1 MIKRVLWLTLLASML
16 SACSLGGDFTPPA
29 GSEVTAEEAVPLQP
43 TLPPDINRGAQLFAE
58 NCTRCHG
65 VTGKGDGE
73 MSGQLPVNP
82 PDFSTTTAIANRTPN
97 DWFDIISNGKIESLM
112 PPWQASLSEQERW
125 DLVAYL
131 YTLSM
136 DEKALQ
142 ASQANLPN
150 PPANLSDL
158 AAVIHLSN
166 ADIAAQLGENVLP
179 YARTLW
185 QNTPGA
191 LPNQPKALEIPA
203 TAGQGQITGKVT
215 DATAGATAEGG
226 LPVSLQLFDAAGN
239 AQTAETITAQDG
251 TYAFNELALAP
262 EQAFLVSV
270 RYQAATFNSEIINTT
285 EQAHYTVPVQIYQT
299 SVDTADYVLE
309 SVDTIVE
316 DASNSLR
323 VTQLLQVLVSGKKAL
338 AGTNGDP
345 TLVIP
350 LPNGARQ
357 VQLSDD
363 ALGRKTRATAAGIEV
378 FATLPP
384 AESAYQLLFS
394 YLLPYEGEYEFLQL
408 LPNIP
413 QKVNLLTPTGNLQV
427 SGSGWQTQGT
437 AQLQDGSTVNH
448 YLGAN
453 EKLISFSLN
462 GYRKPLTRQWVLAE
476 DGGTTAQLLLAMV
489 ILALS
494 VVWFGLNWK
503 SKK

>member
-1 MIKRVLWLTLLASML
+1 MMKRVFCLFLLASAL

-29 GSEVTAEEAVPLQP
+29 GSEVTAEEVLPLQP

-65 VTGKGDGE
+65 DSGSGDGE
-73 MSGQLPVNP
+73 MSGQLPVAL
-82 PDFSTTTAIANRTPN
+82 PDFSSADAIANRTPLE
-97 DWFDIISNGKIESLM
+97 WFDIISNGKIENLM
-112 PPWQASLSEQERW
+112 PPWRDSLSEQERW

-136 DEKALQ
+136 DEKSLQ
-142 ASQANLPN
+142 ASQANLAN
-150 PPANLSDL
+150 PPAHLSDP
-158 AAVIHLSN
+158 AEMVHLSN

-185 QNTPGA
+185 QNTPGT
-191 LPNQPKALEIPA
+191 LPNQPKAVDIPA
-203 TAGQGQITGKVT
+203 TAGDGQIMGGVT
-215 DATAGATAEGG
+215 NATDGGTADGG

-251 TYAFNELALAP
+251 TYAFSGLALAP
-262 EQAFLVSV
+262 EQAFVVSV
-270 RYQAATFNSEIINTT
+270 RFQSATFNSEIVNTT
-285 EQAHYTVPVQIYQT
+285 EQTHYTVPVQVYQT
-299 SVDTADYVLE
+299 STDAADYVLD

-316 DASNSLR
+316 DASHSLR
-323 VTQLLQVLVSGKKAL
+323 VTQLLQVRVSGTKAL
-338 AGTNGDP
+338 AGNGGAP
-345 TLVIP
+345 ALLIP

-384 AESAYQLLFS
+384 AETAYQLLFS

-408 LPNIP
+408 FPNTP

-427 SGSGWQTQGT
+427 SGAGWQAQGT

-453 EKLISFSLN
+453 EKLISFNLS
-462 GYRKPLTRQWVLAE
+462 GYRKPLTRQWVLQE
-476 DGGTTAQLLLAMV
+476 DGGTTAQLGLAGV
-489 ILALS
+489 ILALAT
-494 VVWFGLNWK
+494 VWFALNWK